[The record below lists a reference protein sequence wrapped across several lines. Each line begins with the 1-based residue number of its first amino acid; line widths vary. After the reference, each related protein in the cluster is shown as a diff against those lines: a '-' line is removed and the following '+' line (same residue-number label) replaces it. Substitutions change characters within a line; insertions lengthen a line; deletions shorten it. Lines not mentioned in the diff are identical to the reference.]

1 MATQVYWKGYLKL
14 SLVTCAVTLTP
25 ATTDSEKL
33 KFHTLN
39 RQTGHRVVSRYIDA
53 VTAKVVKEEDEARGF
68 ARGEDDFVLIDD
80 DDLNSVA
87 LASTRT
93 IDIETFVDHESI
105 GWIWRDKPHF
115 LLPAD
120 TVGAEAFAVIRE
132 AMAATKTV
140 GIARLVLAR
149 RERAVMLEPRGAGI
163 VVWSLRY
170 GDEVRDPAGYFDGLS
185 DDKPAATLMTLV
197 RRMIDE
203 RTKPWDAKM
212 VQDPVQD
219 WLLEIIAAKKK
230 GLKRPAKTK
239 TAAPAAGNVVS
250 ILDALKK
257 SIAAEKGG

>member
-14 SLVTCAVTLTP
+14 SLVTCAVTMTP

-39 RQTGHRVVSRYIDA
+39 RQTGHRVVSRYVDE
-53 VTAKVVKEEDEARGF
+53 VTGKVVRDEDEARGF
-68 ARGEDDFVLIDD
+68 ARGEDDYVLLEDED
-80 DDLNSVA
+80 FDAVA
-87 LASTRT
+87 LDSTRT
-93 IDIETFVDHESI
+93 MNIETFVDRDSI
-105 GWIWRDKPHF
+105 GWIWRDRAYF
-115 LLPAD
+115 LLPGD
-120 TVGAEAFAVIRE
+120 SVGAEAFAVIRE

-170 GDEVRDPAGYFDGLS
+170 GDEVRDPAEYFEGLS
-185 DDKPAATLMTLV
+185 GDKPAATLMTLA
-197 RRMIDE
+197 RRMIEE
-203 RTKPWDAKM
+203 RTKPWDARM

-219 WLLEIIAAKKK
+219 RVLEIIAAKKK
-230 GLKRPAKTK
+230 GRKRPVKAR
-239 TAAPAAGNVVS
+239 TAEPAAGNVVS